1 MSETP
6 GVIIEKIREKL
17 VANPGISEKV
27 NTIYQFVING
37 DGGGDWWFDL
47 TKNPPETGE
56 GTNEKAECTVTMDAV
71 DFVAMINKDANPVEL
86 FMSGKLKIGGDVS
99 AAMKLQNLF

>member
-6 GVIIEKIREKL
+6 VVIIEKIRKKL
-17 VANPGISEKV
+17 AANPGISEKI

-37 DGGGDWWFDL
+37 DGGGNWWFDL
-47 TKNPPETGE
+47 TKTPHETGE

-71 DFVAMINKDANPVEL
+71 DFVAMINRDANPVQL